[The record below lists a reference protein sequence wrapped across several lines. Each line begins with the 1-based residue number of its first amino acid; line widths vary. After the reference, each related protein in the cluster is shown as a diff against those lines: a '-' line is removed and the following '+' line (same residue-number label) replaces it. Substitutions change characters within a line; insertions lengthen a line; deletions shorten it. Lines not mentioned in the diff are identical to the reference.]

1 MTDAESTYPGRRES
15 PSNWSP
21 TTPARSWAELIET
34 LQGGLAVLDEE
45 WRLTFVSDR
54 FLTVLGEPDDL
65 VGQDLRHLLAALAAD
80 DPREFQ
86 AQFGHGSR
94 IEFEQQFQTTDGER
108 CWYRVTLVPS
118 SGLGDGLVGVVFAK
132 DITATSRTL
141 SRLRDATVDLTE
153 VESEL
158 HRRVCRGIHDGPI
171 QLLAALVFQLG
182 LSNSDEA
189 NELQRTVS
197 DVASTLRLVIEEFS
211 PELDR
216 PMGELLEQWITPLLV
231 ASGSAVTVEDQ
242 RTTESGLAELK
253 AAFVLI
259 CHVFRGATPNV
270 RRTLD
275 VTISDENGGERFVLT
290 TLSTTGSPLIG
301 RAAARFRAIEH
312 HARSLGGTAST
323 WLDDDDIRAFSIW
336 IPKLTH
342 PPVPPMS
349 TVEQR
354 RPTRRV
360 GASNDVALLPQLNDS
375 AWLQIAGEAPE
386 RLLEF
391 DQRMRISFANAAHQ
405 GLIGVGP
412 DELIGS
418 SANEIYPSWSLTQ
431 RAHIFDQLSRGE
443 FVRTDWQ
450 RENRL
455 GDSRLIRLTISPRL
469 DEAGKWQGLLAVN
482 EDHTDDELLDNSYQ
496 TALADLTLARRL
508 VVETSI
514 RRLEEPLAKC
524 EQLITIVERFDET
537 GSQTSAIETIK
548 HELIAALRKIKN
560 STSVLAAPPPSI
572 SDLDLALRGSLGTI
586 LEGRELVVSD
596 NTDSPPSPEVTET
609 VFRISREAVNNAVLH
624 GEADRITITLSNTN
638 GGTSCTI
645 HDEGIGVA
653 PDQLHY
659 RPGHLGVRGMRERAR
674 ERSGTCRIERH
685 PLVGTLVSVWL
696 PDRANGPSYR
706 DNSST
711 TF

>member
-1 MTDAESTYPGRRES
+1 MTDAESSFPGRRES
-15 PSNWSP
+15 PSSWTP

-34 LQGGLAVLDEE
+34 LQGGLAVIDEE
-45 WRLTFVSDR
+45 WRLAFVSNR
-54 FLTVLGEPDDL
+54 FLAVLGQPDDL
-65 VGQDLRHLLAALAAD
+65 VGQDLRYLLAALAD
-80 DPREFQ
+80 KDPRDFQ
-86 AQFGHGSR
+86 GQFENGSR

-108 CWYRVTLVPS
+108 CWNRVTIVPCS
-118 SGLGDGLVGVVFAK
+118 SLGGGLAGVVFAK
-132 DITATSRTL
+132 DITETSRTL

-153 VESEL
+153 VESAL
-158 HRRVCRGIHDGPI
+158 HRRVCRDIHDGPI

-182 LSNSDEA
+182 LSTTDEA
-189 NELQRTVS
+189 HELQRAVS

-216 PMGELLEQWITPLLV
+216 PMGALLEQWITPLLV
-231 ASGSAVTVEDQ
+231 ASGSAVRVEDR
-242 RTTESGLAELK
+242 RTSASGLAELK
-253 AAFVLI
+253 AAFVLV

-270 RRTLD
+270 RRTLEVAID
-275 VTISDENGGERFVLT
+275 DEDGGERIVLT
-290 TLSTTGSPLIG
+290 TLSTTGAPLMG
-301 RAAARFRAIEH
+301 RAAARLRAITH
-312 HARSLGGTAST
+312 HARALGGTVST
-323 WLDDDDIRAFSIW
+323 WLNEDDVRVFSMW

-342 PPVPPMS
+342 PTDPPMQAAS
-349 TVEQR
+349 GL
-354 RPTRRV
+354 RRV
-360 GASNDVALLPQLNDS
+360 RHTGTPNDVSVLPQLNDS
-375 AWLQIAGEAPE
+375 TWHHIVSEAPE

-391 DQRMRISFANAAHQ
+391 DHRMRISFANAVHQ
-405 GLIGVGP
+405 ELIGIRP

-418 SANEIYPSWSLTQ
+418 AANEIYPSVSLTE
-431 RAHIFDQLSRGE
+431 RASVFDRLSRGE
-443 FVRTDWQ
+443 FVETDWQ

-455 GDSRLIRLTISPRL
+455 GDSRLIRLSISPRL
-469 DEAGKWQGLLAVN
+469 DEAGNWQGLLTAN

-524 EQLITIVERFDET
+524 EQLITIVERFEET
-537 GSQTSAIETIK
+537 SSQPSVIGAIK
-548 HELIAALRKIKN
+548 HELVASLRKIKN
-560 STSVLAAPPPSI
+560 STSALAAPPPLI
-572 SDLDLALRGSLGTI
+572 SDLDLALRESLGTI

-596 NTDSPPSPEVTET
+596 KTDSPPSTEVTET
-609 VFRISREAVNNAVLH
+609 VFRITREAVNNAVLH

-674 ERSGTCRIERH
+674 ERSGTCRIEKH
-685 PLVGTLVSVWL
+685 PLGGTLVSVWL
-696 PDRANGPSYR
+696 PNQTDGPVHLDGVLR
-706 DNSST
+706 KV
-711 TF
+711 